1 MKRSRNDS
9 AEIQE
14 KYSLENKKREL
25 SGESCLIDFE
35 ELLSKVSN
43 PDIKKLAEKYPRLR
57 EYVGDG
63 GYFDYSSLEAN
74 YVLAETLLECYF
86 DLSIKLS
93 RDHLCPRIANRLDYV
108 LWICRVAGVDPR
120 DSITAIDVG
129 VGASCIYPFLL
140 TSILR
145 SCTVYGLDI
154 NDGSIDYAASM
165 VKDNG
170 LEDRIKLN
178 KKHPSPIL
186 GYDCEQLQTILDN
199 PVKFTMCNP
208 PFYSSIQELQQAS
221 QAKVQGPTTPLTAA
235 DSELFTSG
243 GEVQFTLQMLK
254 ESLQHSGGSGD
265 SVDSGASKDSRD
277 SRRLSKVEW
286 FSTMVGKLS
295 TLEKLVQELRN
306 NKIDNYAIH
315 QINHGKTR
323 RWTIAWSLGT
333 KRVSQDADARSQA
346 PSLKGLNPP
355 LTESVVESSHS
366 FSRLVETIRDLLTG
380 ISGRVE
386 DMGSSFFVSVPGNV
400 WSRAYRRQKIAK
412 GGPSSFRISV
422 RDCDHVRQIHVKWT
436 NGSNYA
442 VYDSFVGMISKASV
456 PGQSTRQPQ

>member
-1 MKRSRNDS
+1 MKRSRDDS
-9 AEIQE
+9 AEIPG

-25 SGESCLIDFE
+25 GGESCRIDPQD
-35 ELLSKVSN
+35 LLAKVSK
-43 PDIKKLAEKYPRLR
+43 PDIQEIAEKYPNVR
-57 EYVGDG
+57 EYVQDG

-108 LWICRVAGVDPR
+108 LWICRVAGVGSR
-120 DSITAIDVG
+120 DSITAIDIG
-129 VGASCIYPFLL
+129 VGASCIYPLLL
-140 TSILR
+140 TSVLR
-145 SCTVYGLDI
+145 GCTVYGLDI
-154 NDGSIDYAASM
+154 NDGSIDYAASI
-165 VKDNG
+165 VRDNG
-170 LEDRIKLN
+170 LRDRIKLI

-186 GYDCEQLQTILDN
+186 GYDCEQLQSVFEN

-208 PFYSSIQELQQAS
+208 PFYSSIQELQQSS
-221 QAKVQGPTTPLTAA
+221 QVKIQGPTTPLTAA

-243 GEVQFTLQMLK
+243 GEEQFTLQMLK

-265 SVDSGASKDSRD
+265 LRG
-277 SRRLSKVEW
+277 LSKVEW

-295 TLEKLVQELRN
+295 TLETLVQELRN
-306 NKIDNYAIH
+306 SKIDNYAIH

-323 RWTIAWSLGT
+323 RWTIAWSFGT
-333 KRVSQDADARSQA
+333 KRVSHDVDARSQA
-346 PSLKGLNPP
+346 PSLKSLNPP

-366 FSRLVETIRDLLTG
+366 LSRSVETIRELLKG

-386 DMGSSFFVSVPGNV
+386 DMGTGFFVSVPGNV

-422 RDCDHVRQIHVKWT
+422 RDCVDVRQIHIKWA

-456 PGQSTRQPQ
+456 TGQSTRQP